1 MAARPQKK
9 AGRNTLA
16 ALAILAASAVVLAL
30 SASSVARSFATG
42 AGAAQSEVR
51 MSSLPPQSL
60 STLAFLAA
68 RGAAGE
74 NASFSMP
81 LSHSEAR
88 VSGLFGWRENPL
100 TGEGR
105 EFHEGLDIAAPKGAS
120 VGASRD
126 GRVMASFEDRST
138 GQTVEI
144 MHADGT
150 LSVYAHL
157 SERLC
162 VPGEI
167 VARGET
173 IGRVG
178 YSGRSTGPHL
188 HFALK
193 RDGAYVD
200 PLPLMAEGEALYVA
214 LRR

>member
-1 MAARPQKK
+1 MAAKPQGMARGK
-9 AGRNTLA
+9 TLA
-16 ALAILAASAVVLAL
+16 ALAILAASAVVFAL
-30 SASSVARSFATG
+30 SASSVARSFLPSEA
-42 AGAAQSEVR
+42 AGDDGGKLA
-51 MSSLPPQSL
+51 SLPPQSL
-60 STLAFLAA
+60 ATLAFLAA

-74 NASFSMP
+74 NASFALP
-81 LSHSEAR
+81 VNHSEAR

-105 EFHEGLDIAAPKGAS
+105 EFHEGLDIAAPKGAA

-126 GRVMASFEDRST
+126 GRVVASFEDRST
-138 GQTVEI
+138 GQTVEL

-162 VPGEI
+162 APGEI

-178 YSGRSTGPHL
+178 YSGRVTGPHL

-193 RDGAYVD
+193 KDGAYFD
-200 PLPLMAEGEALYVA
+200 PLPFMTEGEALYAA